1 MGCMVG
7 RAPGR
12 TVACI
17 KSQLLCRKINTPAAP
32 KTSARMEACIMHA
45 HCGGGGFET
54 FEELA
59 GWHLVSSGVKIHSS
73 QGLQL

>member
-1 MGCMVG
+1 M
-7 RAPGR
+7 
-12 TVACI
+12 
-17 KSQLLCRKINTPAAP
+17 KSQLLCHKMHTPAVP
-32 KTSARMEACIMHA
+32 NNECQLCQRMEACILHA

>member
-1 MGCMVG
+1 
-7 RAPGR
+7 
-12 TVACI
+12 
-17 KSQLLCRKINTPAAP
+17 
-32 KTSARMEACIMHA
+32 MEACIMHA